1 MAFDRVGQNR
11 IIQICVRMEATLK
24 PFYSQ
29 NASFHPI
36 LVLNPDTFFGGWMDC
51 RDGSYSVIPHA
62 LLVTLVAQR
71 PFRICSATRW
81 IRGVSLSRY
90 SNDLR
95 VTITRCRYKGRE
107 LQWGKSV
114 SAGRCR
120 YKGGVVIWGV
130 VIWVCVQDIIV
141 HIVRRYSQE
150 FPMYRM
156 ISIYNNVTVTRD

>member
-1 MAFDRVGQNR
+1 MA
-11 IIQICVRMEATLK
+11 
-24 PFYSQ
+24 
-29 NASFHPI
+29 NAI
-36 LVLNPDTFFGGWMDC
+36 LCQQFG
-51 RDGSYSVIPHA
+51 V
-62 LLVTLVAQR
+62 V
-71 PFRICSATRW
+71 

-130 VIWVCVQDIIV
+130 VIWVCVLYDEIPNI
-141 HIVRRYSQE
+141 RYYRTSSAVTVTN
-150 FPMYRM
+150 FLYRM
-156 ISIYNNVTVTRD
+156 ISIYHNVTVTRD

>member
-1 MAFDRVGQNR
+1 MA
-11 IIQICVRMEATLK
+11 
-24 PFYSQ
+24 
-29 NASFHPI
+29 NAI
-36 LVLNPDTFFGGWMDC
+36 LCQQFG
-51 RDGSYSVIPHA
+51 V
-62 LLVTLVAQR
+62 V
-71 PFRICSATRW
+71 

-130 VIWVCVQDIIV
+130 VIWVCVL
-141 HIVRRYSQE
+141 
-150 FPMYRM
+150 YR
-156 ISIYNNVTVTRD
+156 VDAQLRK